1 MRDSMLWLAVAVIVL
16 VTALTRFLPFL
27 IFRKGKTPALI
38 EKLGRTLPAAIMGM
52 LVVYC
57 LKDTAFSSLDGWL
70 PALISC
76 LVVLLLHIWQRKTLL
91 SILGGTVSYML
102 LVQLVF

>member
-1 MRDSMLWLAVAVIVL
+1 MNETMLWVAIATVAL
-16 VTALTRFLPFL
+16 VTALVRFLPFL
-27 IFRKGKTPALI
+27 IFRRGKTPAI
-38 EKLGRTLPAAIMGM
+38 VEKLGRTLPAAVMGM

-57 LKDTAFSSLDGWL
+57 LRGTSFSSLDGWL

-91 SILGGTVSYML
+91 SILGGTVCYML